1 MDNNANKQL
10 LYPPG
15 KTSNNTNSPNI
26 PIKIAK
32 YSIEKIPVLEV
43 IIKNQKDNPA
53 VIASDLNLGED
64 VCILNRINKSY
75 KTRLC

>member
-1 MDNNANKQL
+1 MTANI
-10 LYPPG
+10 
-15 KTSNNTNSPNI
+15 SNPLDIFFVKIWVTARII